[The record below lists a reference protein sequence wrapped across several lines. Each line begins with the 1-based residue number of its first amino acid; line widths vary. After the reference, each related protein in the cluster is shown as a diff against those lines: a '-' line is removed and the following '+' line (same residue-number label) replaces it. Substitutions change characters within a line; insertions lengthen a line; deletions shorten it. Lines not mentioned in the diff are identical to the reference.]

1 MERKVPSVFMEFQAQ
16 LGFLELKETAVLQD
30 RLVQGVTPVGL
41 DCLVGLA
48 RSDRKDRL
56 VKTVL
61 WELLVRLVFLDQLVR
76 PELQVT
82 SVLLDRRG
90 LREPSVLLEYK
101 DIKETLDLQDP
112 TDLLVLQDQLVCKVG
127 QVLQDR

>member
-1 MERKVPSVFMEFQAQ
+1 MES
-16 LGFLELKETAVLQD
+16 LELKETVVLQGQ
-30 RLVQGVTPVGL
+30 LVQGVTPVGL

-48 RSDRKDRL
+48 QLDRKDRL

-61 WELLVRLVFLDQLVR
+61 WELLVKLVFLDQSVH

-82 SVLLDRRG
+82 SVLLDHRG
-90 LREPSVLLEYK
+90 LRELSVLLECRG
-101 DIKETLDLQDP
+101 IKEILDRQDP
-112 TDLLVLQDQLVCKVG
+112 TDLLVLQDQLVCRVG

>member
-1 MERKVPSVFMEFQAQ
+1 MELKVPSVFMEFQAQ
-16 LGFLELKETAVLQD
+16 LGFLELKETAALQD

-48 RSDRKDRL
+48 QSDRKDRL

-61 WELLVRLVFLDQLVR
+61 WELLVRLVFLDQMVR

-82 SVLLDRRG
+82 SVLLDHRG

-101 DIKETLDLQDP
+101 DIKETLDLQDL
-112 TDLLVLQDQLVCKVG
+112 TDLLVLQDQLVCRVG